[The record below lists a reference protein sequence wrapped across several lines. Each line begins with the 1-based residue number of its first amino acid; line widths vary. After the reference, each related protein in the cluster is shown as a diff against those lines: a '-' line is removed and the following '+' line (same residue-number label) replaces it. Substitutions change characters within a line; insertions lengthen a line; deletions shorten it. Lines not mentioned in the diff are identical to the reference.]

1 MALTDDLTAGYNL
14 DGNSTDVLGA
24 NNGTDTNISYSAG
37 KVGDAADFNSG
48 SPSKI
53 VLPSSVLI
61 SSTAFSISFW
71 FKTSTTT
78 AQLLIDNDVFPS
90 IRCYAIRIS
99 ETVSGKLSIYR
110 FNTSQGFINEVFH
123 AGSGYADGNWHHAVF
138 TFSTTNGVRIYVD
151 NGSPTTNADTT
162 ANYAAGSNNT
172 TFGQNVESS
181 GGAFNGSMDMV
192 YFWDRELTS
201 TEVSEL
207 WNGGAGLQ
215 YPFVA
220 STFQASPLMHM
231 MVQTGGLM

>member
-1 MALTDDLTAGYNL
+1 MALTDNLTAGYNL
-14 DGNSTDVLGA
+14 DGNSNDVLGS
-24 NNGTDTNISYSAG
+24 NNGTDTNVSYSAG

-71 FKTSTTT
+71 FKTSTTS

-99 ETVSGKLSIYR
+99 ASVSGKLSIYR

-123 AGSGYADGNWHHAVF
+123 AGSGYADGNWHFAAF

-151 NGSPTTNADTT
+151 NGTATTDANTT
-162 ANYAAGSNNT
+162 ANYAASSNNT
-172 TFGQNVESS
+172 TLGQQVESS
-181 GGAFNGSMDMV
+181 VAAYNGSLDMV
-192 YFWDRELTS
+192 YFWSRELTS

-215 YPFVA
+215 YPFTTNVDTNALTMGVA
-220 STFQASPLMHM
+220 F
-231 MVQTGGLM
+231 

>member
-1 MALTDDLTAGYNL
+1 MALTDSLTAGYNL
-14 DGNSTDVLGA
+14 DGNSNDVLGS
-24 NNGTDTNISYSAG
+24 NNGTDTSVSYTTG
-37 KVGDAADFNSG
+37 KVGNGADFNSG

-90 IRCYAIRIS
+90 IRCYAIRLS

-123 AGSGYADGNWHHAVF
+123 SGSGYADGNWHHGVV
-138 TFSTTNGVRIYVD
+138 TFSTTNGIRIYVD
-151 NGSPTTNADTT
+151 NGTATTNADTT
-162 ANYAAGSNNT
+162 ANYAASSNNT
-172 TFGQNVESS
+172 TLGQQVESTV
-181 GGAFNGSMDMV
+181 AAYNGSLDMV
-192 YFWDRELTS
+192 YFWSRELTS
-201 TEVSEL
+201 TEVAEL

-220 STFQASPLMHM
+220 STFTPRSSFIM
-231 MVQTGGLM
+231 